1 MVPTTDGDG
10 ATVGAAGVGTTVG
23 NNKRAAAVLRSRS
36 INGGGT
42 FYFSFI
48 YSLVDRTRLTTL
60 GIYRKHANN

>member
-23 NNKRAAAVLRSRS
+23 KRAAAVLRSRS